1 MKTVVEQQVLST
13 LGNLRQEVES
23 NGITEAASDMWAHA
37 LSLHRKARVEES
49 GVAIDDSALPAF
61 LRRQAG

>member
-1 MKTVVEQQVLST
+1 MRTAVEQQIIGT
-13 LGNLRQEVES
+13 LGNLRQEVQQ

-37 LSLHRKARVEES
+37 LQMHRKARAEEHGVEISDE
-49 GVAIDDSALPAF
+49 DLPAF